1 MQTEMP
7 MQVDIT
13 KSTSI
18 VCEKCENSV
27 FIQGVLLRKIS
38 KFITFTQKDA
48 LIPVPIFTCS
58 KCGHV
63 NVEFIPAELRELTQN
78 S

>member
-1 MQTEMP
+1 MKEEMS
-7 MQVDIT
+7 MQVDIS
-13 KSTSI
+13 KSLPI
-18 VCEKCENSV
+18 ICEKCENNI

-48 LIPVPIFTCS
+48 LMPIPIFSCS

-63 NVEFIPAELRELTQN
+63 NLEFIPIELRELTQTT
-78 S
+78 